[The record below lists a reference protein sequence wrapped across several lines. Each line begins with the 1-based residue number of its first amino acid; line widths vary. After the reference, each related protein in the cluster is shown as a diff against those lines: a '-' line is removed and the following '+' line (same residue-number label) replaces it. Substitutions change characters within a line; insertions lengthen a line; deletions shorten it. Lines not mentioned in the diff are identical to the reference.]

1 MCTHC
6 NQFGDEAD
14 HIVKA
19 TMELFNSKISVFNP
33 KTIEGW
39 KALKKQWDENDEQY
53 WDLGIEDN
61 TTPLSDN
68 HKEV

>member
-14 HIVKA
+14 HTVKA
-19 TMELFNSKISVFNP
+19 TMELFNSRISVFNP
-33 KTIEGW
+33 KNIERW
-39 KALKKQWDENDEQY
+39 ETLKKQFDENDEQY
-53 WDLGIEDN
+53 WDLILEEP

-68 HKEV
+68 KE